1 MPGNGEKLPASV
13 GLTAYRI
20 VQESLS
26 NAARHAPGA
35 RISVTVEEAPPYV
48 RINVTNEPPATGQP
62 DADGTWQPRRPRQPG
77 ENGQHG
83 HGLAGMRERVAL
95 LGGQLRAGPEP
106 GGGFAVRAVLPM
118 DGTAGTGE
126 AP

>member
-1 MPGNGEKLPASV
+1 
-13 GLTAYRI
+13 
-20 VQESLS
+20 
-26 NAARHAPGA
+26 
-35 RISVTVEEAPPYV
+35 APPYV

-62 DADGTWQPRRPRQPG
+62 DADGSEQPRQPG

-106 GGGFAVRAVLPM
+106 GGGFAVRALLPM
-118 DGTAGTGE
+118 DDTAGAGE

>member
-1 MPGNGEKLPASV
+1 
-13 GLTAYRI
+13 
-20 VQESLS
+20 
-26 NAARHAPGA
+26 
-35 RISVTVEEAPPYV
+35 
-48 RINVTNEPPATGQP
+48 VTNEPPATGQP
-62 DADGTWQPRRPRQPG
+62 DADGTWQPRQSWQPRQPRQPA

-118 DGTAGTGE
+118 DDAAGTGE

>member
-1 MPGNGEKLPASV
+1 
-13 GLTAYRI
+13 
-20 VQESLS
+20 
-26 NAARHAPGA
+26 
-35 RISVTVEEAPPYV
+35 
-48 RINVTNEPPATGQP
+48 VTNEPPATGQP
-62 DADGTWQPRRPRQPG
+62 DADGTGQPRQPREPRQPG

-106 GGGFAVRAVLPM
+106 DGGFAVRAILPM
-118 DGTAGTGE
+118 DAAAAAPGPGE